1 MCSELFR
8 IPIELYG
15 VPLFGFGVLLAIW
28 LVAAGWGIV
37 QLARKGAPRGDLVYA
52 IAMLAIVAIAI
63 VYLPKMF
70 PDGLPIRG
78 YGVML
83 LTGGLSGVLLAAH
96 RARQAGLNPELIYSL
111 AISVFVAGILGAR
124 LFYVIEYW
132 EPRFSQAPLVE
143 AFKFTEGGLVV
154 YGSLIGA
161 AVAFLWFV
169 RKHKLP
175 PLALADLIAPSLA
188 LGLAFGRIGCLLNG
202 CCFGGLSD
210 LPWAVRFPMQS
221 PPYGEQVKTGK
232 IPGLLLDTDEQG
244 RVVVLPSEQRHV
256 TEDDVVAS
264 INGKSVSSLVE
275 ANQILF
281 EAFTNGGDVRVETP
295 RGVTTV
301 PGRSLPVHPTQLY
314 SAINAALLFWFL
326 WSFYPFRRR
335 DGEVTALMLTIY
347 PIARFLIEIIRVDE
361 SAVFGTQFSISQNL
375 SLGLLVIVVGFWWWL
390 SRQPRKRAFP
400 I

>member
-15 VPLFGFGVLLAIW
+15 VPLFGVGVLLGVW
-28 LVAAGWGIV
+28 FLAAGLGIV
-37 QLARKGAPRGDLVYA
+37 QLARKGAPGGDLLYA
-52 IAMLAIVAIAI
+52 VVMLGVVAALIVF
-63 VYLPKMF
+63 LPRLF

-96 RARQAGLNPELIYSL
+96 RARQEGLNPDLIYSL

-124 LFYVIEYW
+124 LFYVVEYW
-132 EPRFSQAPLVE
+132 EPRFSKAPLIEV
-143 AFKFTEGGLVV
+143 FKFTEGGLVV

-161 AVAFLWFV
+161 AIAFAWFV

-175 PLALADLIAPSLA
+175 ALAMADLIAPSLA
-188 LGLAFGRIGCLLNG
+188 IGLAFGRIGCFLNG
-202 CCFGGLSD
+202 CCYGGASE

-221 PPYGEQVKTGK
+221 PPYGDQVKAGK
-232 IPGLLLDTDEQG
+232 IEGLLFDVDEQG
-244 RVVVLPSEQRHV
+244 RVVVLSSGKERL
-256 TEDDVVAS
+256 TDDDVVVS
-264 INGKSVSSLVE
+264 LNGKSVSSLIE
-275 ANQILF
+275 ANRIMF
-281 EAFTNGGDVRVETP
+281 DAFTSGEDVQVETP

-314 SAINAALLFWFL
+314 SAVNAALIFWFL
-326 WSFYPFRRR
+326 WSYYPLRRR

-375 SLGLLVIVVGFWWWL
+375 SIALLVFMAGFWWWL
-390 SRQPRKRAFP
+390 SRKPRKRAFP
-400 I
+400 R